1 MPTKPSDLA
10 STFTGWNGLLVLA
23 SGNALIDRIEAKIT
37 SGSGGVGK
45 TITNWLLEIVRD
57 CFNAVVGFLAPG
69 VAGAFAYLQSDPSWL
84 ETLTTNTANALWQ
97 HRAKI
102 IWLRQSYIPE
112 VHHTLNLDI
121 INGDNAVLH
130 WTNTAITNVNNF
142 VIAEANI
149 ARQYTDLTHRV
160 LGQDIVAGDN
170 AVIKFLSGPINAINN
185 FLALYTKEVSA
196 EFTRQGNIAH
206 QYTDDSVTSVEHK
219 LAIGLAAA
227 GAALAA
233 LSAFITGVYVPDAIA
248 AAIAALNAEAAI
260 AMDVEWE
267 FVATTANRAIASL
280 TLADLDPLW
289 ATNVLSEIPAT
300 SLAAACL
307 DMTSA
312 HRFEMNFINNAG
324 VPLYRNLKK
333 FGEDT
338 SSLDGV
344 ITTVLLGAFATAAI
358 TEPVDTAAVIT
369 DVLGGPLND
378 LLLSMADLL
387 NL

>member
-10 STFTGWNGLLVLA
+10 STFTGWNGLLVLS
-23 SGNALIDRIEAKIT
+23 SGNAIIDRIEAKIN

-112 VHHTLNLDI
+112 VHHTLNIDI

-130 WTNTAITNVNNF
+130 WANVAINNVNNF
-142 VIAEANI
+142 VIEEAAV
-149 ARQYTDLTHRV
+149 ARRYTDLTHQV
-160 LGQDIVAGDN
+160 LGNDITNTAN
-170 AVIKFLSGPINAINN
+170 EILRYTSNEFNAITTY
-185 FLALYTKEVSA
+185 LQQYSAAVSA

-206 QYTDDSVTSVEHK
+206 AYTDDQVSGVEHK
-219 LAIGLAAA
+219 LALGLAAA
-227 GAALAA
+227 AAALAA
-233 LSAFITGVYVPDAIA
+233 LSTFITAVYVPDAIA
-248 AAIAALNAEAAI
+248 AAIAALNAEAAV

-267 FVATTANRAIASL
+267 FVATTANKAIAEL
-280 TLADLDPLW
+280 TLADLNPMW
-289 ATNVLSEIPAT
+289 ATNALSEIPAT

-307 DMTSA
+307 DITA
-312 HRFEMNFINNAG
+312 ALRFTMNFISGAG
-324 VPLYRNLKK
+324 VPLYRNLRQ

-338 SSLDGV
+338 SNLDGV
-344 ITTVLLGAFATAAI
+344 ITTALLGAFATAAI
-358 TEPVDTAAVIT
+358 TDPVDTAAVVT
-369 DVLGGPLND
+369 EVLGGPLND
-378 LLLSMADLL
+378 LLLEVADLF